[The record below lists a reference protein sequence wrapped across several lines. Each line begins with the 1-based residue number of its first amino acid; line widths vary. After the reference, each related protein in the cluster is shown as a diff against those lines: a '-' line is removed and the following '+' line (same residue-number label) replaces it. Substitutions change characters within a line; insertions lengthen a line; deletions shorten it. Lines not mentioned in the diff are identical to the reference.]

1 MLFQESLI
9 SAISSI
15 RSNLVRSFLTTLAI
29 IIGTAAV
36 IAVIG
41 IGSSANKALEAEI
54 DDFGPRTL
62 YVSPGQNRRGAV
74 TKGLIPLDIKDAY
87 ALAKNNDHE
96 WMVSPFITRNRQV
109 KYNNA
114 NINERIRA
122 NLPIHF
128 KVSGFDIE
136 YGRIFSEEENLG
148 RKRVIVLGS
157 AVPKELQTSAQA
169 ILNKEIL
176 IAGTSYKVIG
186 VLKEEGSTGWQNPD
200 EELYIPLLTGAQR
213 LFGTE
218 NLDSL
223 SVGISKD
230 TNVDEVMMTIERILR
245 AQHDIGPGEDNDFRI
260 SDYSQFS
267 DLRRQATGIFTAL
280 IAGIAGISL
289 IVGGIGVMNIM
300 LVSVTERTREI
311 GLRKALGATHKA
323 IMLQFIVEA
332 ILLCLIGG
340 CIGVFLGT
348 SILYLFASLNDWPF
362 AMPFTAII
370 GSITFSAMVGLFFG
384 IWPARKAAKLDPA
397 ISAFGSLNRWRR

>member
-1 MLFQESLI
+1 MLFKESLI
-9 SAISSI
+9 SATSSI
-15 RSNLVRSFLTTLAI
+15 RSNIVRSFLTTLAI

-87 ALAKNNDHE
+87 ALAKNKDHD
-96 WMVSPFITRNRQV
+96 WMVSPYITRNRQV
-109 KYNNA
+109 KFNNA

-136 YGRIFSEEENLG
+136 YGELFSDEQNLG
-148 RKRVIVLGS
+148 RKRVVVLGS
-157 AVPKELQTSAQA
+157 AVPKELQTSAQQ
-169 ILNKEIL
+169 ILNKEIF
-176 IAGTSYKVIG
+176 IAGTSYEVIG
-186 VLKEEGSTGWQNPD
+186 VLEEEGNTGWQNPD
-200 EELYIPLLTGAQR
+200 DELYIPLLTGAQR

-218 NLDSL
+218 TVDSI

-230 TNVDEVMMTIERILR
+230 ANVDEVMMTIERILR
-245 AQHDIGPGEDNDFRI
+245 SQHDIGPGQDNDFRI

-348 SILYLFASLNDWPF
+348 SILYLFASLNEWPF
-362 AMPFTAII
+362 AMPFSAIV
-370 GSITFSAMVGLFFG
+370 GSITFSAMVGLFF
-384 IWPARKAAKLDPA
+384 WYLASKK
-397 ISAFGSLNRWRR
+397 SSQT

>member
-1 MLFQESLI
+1 MLLKESLI
-9 SAISSI
+9 SATSSI
-15 RSNLVRSFLTTLAI
+15 RSNIVRSFLTTLAI

-74 TKGLIPLDIKDAY
+74 TKGLIPLDIKDSY
-87 ALAKNNDHE
+87 ALAKNKDHN
-96 WMVSPFITRNRQV
+96 WLISPYITRNRQV
-109 KYNNA
+109 KFKNA

-136 YGRIFSEEENLG
+136 YGELFSDEQNLG
-148 RKRVIVLGS
+148 RKRVVVLGS
-157 AVPKELQTSAQA
+157 AVPKELQTSAQQ
-169 ILNKEIL
+169 ILNKEIF
-176 IAGTSYKVIG
+176 IAGTSYEVIG
-186 VLKEEGSTGWQNPD
+186 VLEEEGNKGWQNPD
-200 EELYIPLLTGAQR
+200 DELYIPLLTGAQR

-218 NLDSL
+218 TVDSI

-230 TNVDEVMMTIERILR
+230 ANVDEVMMTIERILR
-245 AQHDIGPGEDNDFRI
+245 SQHDIGPGQDNDFRI

-267 DLRRQATGIFTAL
+267 DLRKQATGIFTAL

-348 SILYLFASLNDWPF
+348 SILYLFASLNEWPF
-362 AMPFTAII
+362 AMPFSAIV

-397 ISAFGSLNRWRR
+397 ISLRYE

>member
-1 MLFQESLI
+1 MLFKESLI

-15 RSNLVRSFLTTLAI
+15 RSNIVRSFLTTLAI

-74 TKGLIPLDIKDAY
+74 TKGFIPLDIKDAY
-87 ALAKNNDHE
+87 ALAKNKDHN
-96 WMVSPFITRNRQV
+96 WMVSPYITRNRQV
-109 KYNNA
+109 KFNNA

-136 YGRIFSEEENLG
+136 FGKIFSEEENLG
-148 RKRVIVLGS
+148 RKRVVVLGS
-157 AVPKELQTSAQA
+157 SVPKELKTSAQR

-200 EELYIPLLTGAQR
+200 DELYIPLLTGAQR

-218 NLDSL
+218 SLDSL

-230 TNVDEVMMTIERILR
+230 ANVDEVMMTIERILR

-348 SILYLFASLNDWPF
+348 SILYLFASFNEWPF
-362 AMPFTAII
+362 AMPFSAII

-397 ISAFGSLNRWRR
+397 TSLRYE

>member
-1 MLFQESLI
+1 MLFKESLI

-15 RSNLVRSFLTTLAI
+15 RSNIVRSFLTTLAI

-74 TKGLIPLDIKDAY
+74 TKGFIPLDIKDAY
-87 ALAKNNDHE
+87 ALAKNKDHN
-96 WMVSPFITRNRQV
+96 WMVSPYITRNRQV
-109 KYNNA
+109 KFNNS

-136 YGRIFSEEENLG
+136 YGKIFSEEENLG
-148 RKRVIVLGS
+148 RKRVVVLGS
-157 AVPKELQTSAQA
+157 SVPKELKTSAQR

-176 IAGTSYKVIG
+176 LAGTSYKVIG

-200 EELYIPLLTGAQR
+200 DELYIPLLTGAQR

-218 NLDSL
+218 SLDSL

-230 TNVDEVMMTIERILR
+230 ANVDEVMMTIERILR

-289 IVGGIGVMNIM
+289 IDGGIGVMNIM

-348 SILYLFASLNDWPF
+348 SILYLFASFNEWPF
-362 AMPFTAII
+362 AMPFSAIV

-397 ISAFGSLNRWRR
+397 ISLRYE

>member
-1 MLFQESLI
+1 MLLKESLI
-9 SAISSI
+9 SATSSI
-15 RSNLVRSFLTTLAI
+15 RSNMIRSFLTTLAI

-87 ALAKNNDHE
+87 ALAKNKEHN
-96 WMVSPFITRNRQV
+96 WLVSPYITRNRQV
-109 KYNNA
+109 KFNNA
-114 NINERIRA
+114 NINERVRA

-148 RKRVIVLGS
+148 RKRVVVLGS
-157 AVPKELQTSAQA
+157 AVPKELKTSAQR
-169 ILNKEIL
+169 ILNNEIL

-200 EELYIPLLTGAQR
+200 DELYIPLLTGSQR

-230 TNVDEVMMTIERILR
+230 ANVDEVMMTIERILR
-245 AQHDIGPGEDNDFRI
+245 AQHDIGPGDDNDFRI

-332 ILLCLIGG
+332 ILLCVIGG
-340 CIGVFLGT
+340 CVGVFLGT
-348 SILYLFASLNDWPF
+348 SILYLFASFNDWPF
-362 AMPFTAII
+362 AMPFSAII

-397 ISAFGSLNRWRR
+397 ISLRFE

>member
-1 MLFQESLI
+1 MLFKESLI

-15 RSNLVRSFLTTLAI
+15 RSNIVRSFLTTLAI

-74 TKGLIPLDIKDAY
+74 TKGFIPLDIKDAY
-87 ALAKNNDHE
+87 ALAKNKDHN
-96 WMVSPFITRNRQV
+96 WMVSPYITRNRQV
-109 KYNNA
+109 KFNNS

-136 YGRIFSEEENLG
+136 YGKIFSEEENLG
-148 RKRVIVLGS
+148 RKRVVVLGS
-157 AVPKELQTSAQA
+157 SVPKELKTSAQR

-200 EELYIPLLTGAQR
+200 DELYIPLLTGAQR

-218 NLDSL
+218 SLDSL

-230 TNVDEVMMTIERILR
+230 ANVDEVMMTIERILR

-348 SILYLFASLNDWPF
+348 SILYLFASFNEWPF
-362 AMPFTAII
+362 AMPFSAIV

-397 ISAFGSLNRWRR
+397 ISLRYE